1 MLYHWAT
8 DSKVGEV
15 NYEVHM
21 TRVLHPARISNVDN
35 VMFVNRIREMVN
47 FELDK
52 EIEHRSAESEGLRFD
67 SSWGVRIV
75 FFFPR
80 SWQDEKH
87 LSHLKRPLPSNFFLK
102 EQLIIKKKLDVF
114 LSVSQGLAR
123 TLYYTHI
130 INKVFFSLKR
140 RRYIRSRVEESWF
153 VTLPGHCVE
162 FLARCFILSMSLE
175 MSNSEQTAEFDEI
188 LRGGVNLHSTQGIS
202 IISGPLFA
210 RETGKSWRADLKPFF
225 LFDNRNSSQKLQ
237 SI

>member
-1 MLYHWAT
+1 M
-8 DSKVGEV
+8 GEV
-15 NYEVHM
+15 NYEVHK
-21 TRVLHPARISNVDN
+21 TRVLHTARISNVDN
-35 VMFVNRIREMVN
+35 AMFVNRIREMVN

-80 SWQDEKH
+80 SRQDEKH
-87 LSHLKRPLPSNFFLK
+87 LSLLKRPLPSNFFIK
-102 EQLIIKKKLDVF
+102 EQLIIKKKPDVF

-153 VTLPGHCVE
+153 VTLPGHCVG
-162 FLARCFILSMSLE
+162 FLARCFILSMSIE
-175 MSNSEQTAEFDEI
+175 TSNSEQTAEFDEI

-202 IISGPLFA
+202 IISGPLLP
-210 RETGKSWRADLKPFF
+210 EKLGKAGG
-225 LFDNRNSSQKLQ
+225 QT
-237 SI
+237 

>member
-15 NYEVHM
+15 NCEVHK
-21 TRVLHPARISNVDN
+21 TRVLHTARISNVDN
-35 VMFVNRIREMVN
+35 AMFVNRIREMVN

-80 SWQDEKH
+80 SRQDEKH
-87 LSHLKRPLPSNFFLK
+87 LSLLKRPLPSNFFIK

-140 RRYIRSRVEESWF
+140 RKYIRSQVEESWF
-153 VTLPGHCVE
+153 VTLLGHCV
-162 FLARCFILSMSLE
+162 LGKVLYSLDA
-175 MSNSEQTAEFDEI
+175 S
-188 LRGGVNLHSTQGIS
+188 
-202 IISGPLFA
+202 
-210 RETGKSWRADLKPFF
+210 
-225 LFDNRNSSQKLQ
+225 RNG
-237 SI
+237 